1 MTGTL
6 LNVATV
12 LVGGALGLLLGNRLP
27 ERVKTTVMAGLGL
40 FTLAYGA
47 SMFLQSHNSLV
58 VLGAVLVGAVLGEW
72 WQIEA
77 GLESLGR
84 WLEARVSPA
93 AGGANSEA
101 AGDENRFV
109 RGFFTASLVF
119 CVGPMAILGSIEDGL
134 SGNYRT
140 LAVKSVL
147 DGFGALAFASTLGVG
162 VLFSALMILLYQ
174 GGLTLLAGQA
184 QALLTTD
191 MQLEMT
197 AAGGVILLA
206 IAISSLLNIR
216 PIRSGNFLPA
226 LILAPLLTL
235 LFQAL
240 GIY

>member
-6 LNVATV
+6 LNVATI
-12 LVGGALGLLLGNRLP
+12 LVGGALGLFLGNRLP
-27 ERVKTTVMAGLGL
+27 ERVKATVMAGLGL
-40 FTLAYGA
+40 FTLAYGI

-77 GLESLGR
+77 GLERLGH
-84 WLEARVSPA
+84 WLEARVSRADA
-93 AGGANSEA
+93 A
-101 AGDENRFV
+101 DVDNRFV

-134 SGNYRT
+134 TGNYRT

-162 VLFSALMILLYQ
+162 VLFSAAMILLYQ

-184 QALLTTD
+184 QALLTAD

-197 AAGGVILLA
+197 AAGGIILLA
-206 IAISSLLNIR
+206 IAIGSLLSIR

-226 LILAPLLTL
+226 LLLAPLLTL
-235 LFQAL
+235 LFQAM